1 MKKLGIAITKRAT
14 GGEPADMSDAAPPSQ
29 GPAALPLGYSM
40 LPRGQIATLVTYLE
54 MSQRPATRDDGASA
68 SRSLDKPYE
77 LHGPLAADLAA
88 YRSIFR
94 RVGEDWL
101 WFSRLVMSDEE
112 LRAIIGDPQVAVYVP
127 HHEGRPA
134 GLLELDFRAPGECE
148 LAFFGLVKEV
158 IGKGLGRR
166 LMHDAI
172 GLAFAKPIRR
182 SSSTLAPSIIRAP
195 SNSTGDRAFARTR
208 SASKCSKTL
217 VSAVPCHVMRRLT

>member
-1 MKKLGIAITKRAT
+1 
-14 GGEPADMSDAAPPSQ
+14 MSDAAPPSQ
-29 GPAALPLGYSM
+29 GPPALPLGYSM

-134 GLLELDFRAPGECE
+134 GLLELDFRTPGECE

-182 SSSTLAPSIIRAP
+182 FFVHTCTFDHPGSVEFYRRSGFRPYALGVEVLEDPRLSGALPRDAAPHV
-195 SNSTGDRAFARTR
+195 
-208 SASKCSKTL
+208 TL
-217 VSAVPCHVMRRLT
+217 VEV